1 MAYYLSALRHS
12 WLEPSTEL
20 MRLARVIDIDTA
32 TLRRF
37 NSRRRWALLRS
48 LLTWLRLYKPIKEGT
63 PLEFDSL
70 VIRHIKKN
78 RLKKC
83 FRRKKNLK

>member
-1 MAYYLSALRHS
+1 MSALRHS

-63 PLEFDSL
+63 QLDFDNL
-70 VIRHIKKN
+70 VIRHIRKN

-83 FRRKKNLK
+83 FKKKKNLK